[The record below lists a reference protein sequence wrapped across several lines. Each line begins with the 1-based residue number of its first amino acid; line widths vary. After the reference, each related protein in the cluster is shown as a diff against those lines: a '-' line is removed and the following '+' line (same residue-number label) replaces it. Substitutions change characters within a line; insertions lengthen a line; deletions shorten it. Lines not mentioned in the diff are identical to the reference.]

1 MSKNKRVFRPSSRA
15 IALEPRLLFDG
26 AGAVAVVDAQADQP
40 AEPAPAPA
48 PAAEAPAPAP
58 APEAAPEP
66 AAAANTESV
75 SATGDG
81 DSSADADDTVVSPA
95 ATQSAGDDESDDG
108 SDEEASAADED
119 DATDVVSA
127 DGEAEADT
135 SADGEADASTDT
147 TDDAATLAAVDEA
160 GDGDDTDPAAIDAP
174 TEEATTLVVVDARV
188 AEQEGF
194 TLDVPANVTV
204 RVVQNDESGLDAVS
218 NELASNPGRQYDT
231 VHIISH
237 GTPGSLSLGNEVIS
251 GGSLTAAQREKLTGW
266 ALYLTDEADI
276 LLYGCDIAAGS
287 EGEAFIT
294 EMAHLTG
301 ADIAASTDA
310 TGAEELG
317 GDWDLEL
324 ATGAIE
330 ATALTVA
337 GFNGLLAAKPTVAIT
352 VPAAGE
358 VLIGENFDFTLT
370 FSNPGDDGYG
380 PYIDLF
386 LPLGAD
392 DDDGVTVNGITYLGS
407 PVNYQVITLNSSGT
421 HDHPYFRDTSNQPGT
436 ITGEPGQRV
445 VVIELPFGSYTSGQ
459 PAAELQVTA
468 SLSSH
473 ADRDAP
479 LDIAA
484 RAGFRY
490 GHTPT
495 ADYATDPSVDGAVS
509 SSSITP
515 VLVEYEHDFDHAEG
529 ETATGPNFPREMT
542 TTITVAP
549 GQELENYVFTVD
561 VPANIVVTGVNG
573 VPLGTPVTGG
583 GTVTHPMGTVSGTQA
598 VTIQYY
604 VPDVLDEHTGAPGT
618 VQFQV
623 SGTGDWDPLDARD
636 AEEVVEYDPAGVEF
650 EHTIR
655 SLAVQKDVANVTD
668 AQNSVGDTLEY
679 TINFQVS
686 DYHRFEDVVITD
698 TIDDGHTL
706 IIDPD
711 NDNVPT
717 LQLWYQG
724 TLHTIDLTDHYID
737 SEPLDDPD
745 PAIDGNVIRTFN
757 ISAAVQAYAA
767 ANSLS
772 GDIAQ
777 GILRGGKFAGDDERG
792 TYGRIVYQARIDDT
806 FDSPVAPGD
815 AQINHGDHLATAAV
829 ITGTVV
835 RPDDVRGADVQDTT
849 ATDVEIASGG
859 LTLEIVG
866 INGAA
871 GDGSSGIS
879 PGDTV
884 TYELT
889 YELGMGDF
897 ENLKLDAFLPKPVFN
912 VGDPDADGTPSE
924 WAHGAVGTSATYP
937 GVGEWVLIDG
947 AGNIID
953 INGAANLSV
962 AAGSNGLSFDLGSRE
977 DSDNLPTR
985 VVLRFTVRVNDDPF
999 ADGLYLTTQAQAS
1012 ENNTPGV
1019 PSTHQDI
1026 IQIQLNEPHLEIRHG
1041 VVSSIDTEGDDVID
1055 PATSG
1060 WGEPG
1065 TATVP
1070 FSSGSPL
1077 TDISGI
1083 DGNITG
1089 IDAGDRVRFGV
1100 GIINTGGYGA
1110 FDISTSAIT
1119 APPGFDFTDAAG
1131 NVVADIA
1138 NANLQVRLGDGTLLV
1153 AGTHYTVTG
1162 GAITLIDVAGNPA
1175 LAAGRAGDTRTGDGS
1190 NVLVVTYDAV
1200 AKSDIAAGLDT
1211 TSTVSVVDYSN
1222 RDGGDDFLPGTN
1234 VISDDATAAAKAPTV
1249 RIEFQDGGISP
1260 DDSSASHTTGAD
1272 MVIGESMIYD
1282 IVVTLPEGTTHDL
1295 NVNALVPPGMMLDTS
1310 YKAVGYE
1317 IITVAG
1323 AGGSGALA
1331 NNFAGTVWP
1340 TTASLGG
1347 GVVGADPRFSFGDVT
1362 TTGNNATGDN
1372 SFVIRV
1378 RVIVANTNDGAND
1391 NQSGTTR
1398 TMGTRLSY
1406 DEAGLNTNSTVVGT
1420 GTPTITVVEPQLTV
1434 VKAVDTDLDGD
1445 YDDAE
1450 PGIDAGDE
1458 VRYRTTI
1465 SNPVGGVNAF
1475 DLKFTDPYTGYVN
1488 LDHSSLTVMHSTL
1501 GDVSDRFEWNGY
1513 ELRISDGANLDL
1525 AAGESIVI
1533 TVTGVTTPGVAGVTS
1548 FDSDAVVR
1556 WSSINSA
1563 SNNDGVRDGNE
1574 RDGSDGEGPDAT
1586 TLNNYVASDGAPV
1599 NVVGE
1604 YILSRVGGLAD
1615 TAAPVDTAADAQDVA
1630 VGEIVRFRLVMRVPE
1645 GTIPDLSITPN
1656 LPSGYE
1662 LLDTGAT
1669 WALVGTSS
1677 GSFGSATNVEIGNSA
1692 SNIENSLNSGNTAGA
1707 DTRPGIGIT
1716 PNGSGVFVLGTIENL
1731 DSDTDGEYL
1740 ILEFNA
1746 VVRNVAGNTAG
1757 TDLETTV
1764 TVRSGTN
1771 VLGTTNTTTDN
1782 VVEPQISAITK
1793 DVVDT
1798 AAGAQ
1803 GATSTITVSN
1813 AFNTGSTD
1821 AAPAY
1826 DVVLTDSF
1834 PDGSGYAFES
1844 VTIGGTTYTT
1854 AAGLPAGVTWSQGP
1868 TGIEL
1873 HFDKLDPGIAV
1884 EVRYTTVVPTDSNQT
1899 VAPNATVTWSS
1910 LPDGTGTISNTGFA
1924 GSTVGADGAATGER
1938 DGSGTGPNTY
1948 SRSDPAGYGTI
1959 SGVLWDDTNDRDGAI
1974 DTGETRLAGQ
1984 TVTLTWAGADGIF
1997 GNGDDRVLT
2006 TTTNANGE
2014 YSFGALPGVGGTG
2027 LAAGSYRITAPA
2039 SVNLTTAGDPDALT
2053 PRYDADGSGNGLG
2066 YIEVTLSEGAT
2077 SVERDVGYLQVN
2089 DAPVVAITNGSV
2101 TFVEGV
2107 DRTAADPGGEDR
2119 DVLGTPVDLGTVTIT
2134 DPELHRDPGRLDD
2147 FNGTTLTVG
2156 RSNTADDG
2164 FDPDGEDVLGFNDP
2178 SLLSGSD
2185 IVVGGNTVGSFTNV
2199 GGQLVITFNGNADAA
2214 AINAVASAITY
2225 ANRSDTPPANVTLR
2239 FRFDDANDDSKQGS
2253 GGPLTGDD
2261 TIVVNITARNDPPE
2275 ATPNVNEVWED
2286 GVGGPSTVGGN
2297 IKTDATPDSDPDD
2310 VMANVP
2316 VTSITATT
2324 AGGSP
2329 TDVFANGGSG
2339 TVVTG
2344 KYGTLTIHPDGSYS
2358 YALDNDNAEVNA
2370 LTDSSTPLQEVFA
2383 YTITDPGN
2391 LSDSSTLTIT
2401 IRGHGDGAPTVTPVD
2416 GNAGVTGQATVHE
2429 AGLDDGGSDAASARE
2444 TTTGNISLTAPDG
2457 LKQVVVGDGTNA
2469 RTLDLAGL
2477 TALSPTSPVVIN
2489 TDKGVLTLTGYTST
2503 TTVGG
2508 VSTGGSLTYT
2518 YTLSDDHDHSGAEV
2532 TDGIS
2537 LKVVDVNDTEATGTL
2552 TVLIEDDEPQANDD
2566 ADTLALGETSQSGNV
2581 LTGEGTTSGA
2591 SGADVKGADGAAITG
2606 VASDNVVGN
2615 TATDSGATLTIEG
2628 AYGTLVLDKATGDY
2642 TYTRR
2647 AGTAGGVNDVFTYTL
2662 TDGDGDSD
2670 PATLTISIADAPVL
2684 ISDLTPAISG
2694 GDVVVYEKHLT
2705 DGSDPDSSQLAQSGT
2720 FKITSPDGIQSLT
2733 VGGLAVVTNNVVHDF
2748 STPLSMTT
2756 SAGNTL
2762 AITGYDPATGVVT
2775 YTYTLQTTSGHDSGV
2790 GTNDVFETIVVS
2802 LTDMD
2807 GDGTTGDLVARIVD
2821 DVPEARP
2828 DANTIAEDAAHVT
2841 GNVLTGGSADD
2852 LADVPGA
2859 DHPTTVTDVGFGG
2872 VAGTVGAA
2880 LSGNHGALVLHA
2892 DGSYTY
2898 TVDNADP
2905 AVQALAVGQTLTE
2918 VFTYTITDADG
2929 DPSTTTLTIT
2939 ITGTN
2944 DAPVP
2949 DAALPPQV
2957 GVDGDGGIRIPTAPG
2972 FVDIDGDPLTYEATD
2987 LPPGLT
2993 IDPNTGVITG
3003 TLDNSASQG
3012 GNTGTPGVYEV
3023 TVTVTDPHGQTAS
3036 QTFTYTVTNPPPV
3049 AHDDTRT
3056 TREDTPVSGNVIGGG
3071 GRGDVPDGDPDGD
3084 DLTVTEIVVNGRT
3097 YTFGP
3102 GTPSHTITLNEGRL
3116 VFREDGSYTFTPKP
3130 DWHGRV
3136 PPVTYTISDGEGGTA
3151 TAVLRITVTPVP
3163 DIVPDT
3169 TSTGQD
3175 TPVRIPVL
3183 DNDDFEGKNP
3193 RVTGTTPPANGTV
3206 TINPDGSITYTPN
3219 PGFTGTDTFTY
3230 TVTSGGVTETTTVT
3244 VQVLPGQP
3252 TGPQGLPP
3260 DRPGASGPGL
3270 RPGPYFPD
3278 AWGHGLP
3285 RVDIS
3290 FEPITYVRDAVVASQ
3305 AERVLGDA
3313 RASSRIDL
3321 ARPYDSGVR
3330 VPGMEL
3336 GMDPALFVQH
3346 AVRGSQS
3353 LADFMHSLVQ
3363 GRLSRVALGADHD
3376 LATPELHQPD
3386 ASRLVQQPA
3395 PQGQQGEA
3403 ARPAPEQPQ
3412 KTSAADAIAVPATA
3426 ALVPADAGAQEDT
3439 TAGQAPAQAVRMA
3452 PSFADQLRG
3461 GAARLPMSAARV

>member
-386 LPLGAD
+386 LPLGED
-392 DDDGVTVNGITYLGS
+392 DDDGVTIAPSGAITYLGS

-495 ADYATDPSVDGAVS
+495 ADYATDHSVDGELATA
-509 SSSITP
+509 SITP
-515 VLVEYEHDFDHAEG
+515 VLVEYTHDFDHAEG

-549 GQELENYVFTVD
+549 GQTLTNYKYTATVD
-561 VPANIVVTGVNG
+561 LDRIEVTGVQVDG
-573 VPLGTPVTGG
+573 VALGAGDWSIDPATGVVTVGG
-583 GTVTHPMGTVSGTQA
+583 LTLTDAGKQITLEYWVK
-598 VTIQYY
+598 
-604 VPDVLDEHTGAPGT
+604 DVLDESTAAAET
-618 VQFQV
+618 VAFNV
-623 SGTGDWDPLDARD
+623 SGLGDWDPLDARD
-636 AEEVVEYDPAGVEF
+636 GEETVTYDPAGAEF

-655 SLAVQKDVANVTD
+655 SLAVQKDVQNVTD
-668 AQNSVGDTLEY
+668 ANNSPGDTLEY

-698 TIDDGHTL
+698 TIDDGHTPTGTPSL
-706 IIDPD
+706 TLTHQGAPVVVSLAGYVTDTVDPSTHD
-711 NDNVPT
+711 IT
-717 LQLWYQG
+717 
-724 TLHTIDLTDHYID
+724 
-737 SEPLDDPD
+737 
-745 PAIDGNVIRTFN
+745 RTFN
-757 ISAAVQAYAA
+757 ISDALRNAG
-767 ANSLS
+767 LS
-772 GDIAQ
+772 GDLAQ
-777 GILRGGKFAGDDERG
+777 GILTGGKFNGADLGG
-792 TYGRIVYQARIDDT
+792 TFGRITYRTTIDNS

-815 AQINHGDHLATAAV
+815 PEINHGDHLATSAT
-829 ITGTVV
+829 IQGTVLKA
-835 RPDDVRGADVQDTT
+835 DDTNGDPVQDETE
-849 ATDVEIASGG
+849 TDVEIASGS
-859 LTLEIVG
+859 LSLEIVG

-871 GDGSSGIS
+871 GDGSNGIS

-889 YELGMGDF
+889 YDLGTGDF
-897 ENLKLDAFLPKPVFN
+897 ENLQLDAFLPKPVFN
-912 VGDPDADGTPSE
+912 VGDPDADGTPSG
-924 WAHGAVGTSATYP
+924 WTYDGNNGTGTGMPAVGH
-937 GVGEWVLIDG
+937 WVLVDELGNVIDG
-947 AGNIID
+947 FVDASGD
-953 INGAANLSV
+953 PV
-962 AAGSNGLSFDLGSRE
+962 APSLTTNPGSNGLRFDLGSRE
-977 DSDNLPTR
+977 DSTNAPTR
-985 VVLRFTVRVNDDPF
+985 VVIRFTVEVNDDPF

-1012 ENNTPGV
+1012 EHNTPGV
-1019 PSTHQDI
+1019 PTTHQDI

-1060 WGEPG
+1060 WGVPG

-1110 FDISTSAIT
+1110 YDISTSAIT

-1131 NVVADIA
+1131 NAVTDVAD
-1138 NANLQVRLGDGTLLV
+1138 ANLQVWLGNGTPLV

-1162 GAITLIDVAGNPA
+1162 GVITLINVAGNPA
-1175 LAAGRAGDTRTGDGS
+1175 LAAGRAGDTPTGDGS
-1190 NVLVVTYDAV
+1190 NVLVITYDAV
-1200 AKSDIAAGLDT
+1200 AVGTIAAGLDT
-1211 TSTVSVVDYSN
+1211 TSTVAVADYSN
-1222 RDGGDDFLPGTN
+1222 RDGGVADGDDFLPGTN
-1234 VISDDATAAAKAPTV
+1234 VISDDATAAAKAPEV
-1249 RIEFQDGGISP
+1249 RIVFQDGGISP

-1272 MVIGESMIYD
+1272 VVIGESMVYD

-1295 NVNALVPPGMMLDTS
+1295 KVDALVPLGMRLDTS
-1310 YKAVGYE
+1310 YNGGLGYE

-1323 AGGSGALA
+1323 AGGSGALTS
-1331 NNFAGTVWP
+1331 NFAGTLGVP
-1340 TTASLGG
+1340 TVTGG
-1347 GVVGADPRFSFGDVT
+1347 TGAVGEDPRFNFGNVT
-1362 TTGNNATGDN
+1362 HAGNNVSGDN

-1378 RVIVANTNDGAND
+1378 RAIVANEPG
-1391 NQSGTTR
+1391 NQGGVKLNMET
-1398 TMGTRLSY
+1398 GLVY
-1406 DEAGLNTNSTVVGT
+1406 DAGNEGGSDIDTVVVGT
-1420 GTPTITVVEPQLTV
+1420 GEPTVTVVEPELTIT
-1434 VKAVDTDLDGD
+1434 KTVDTDLNDS
-1445 YDDAE
+1445 YDNAE
-1450 PGIDAGDE
+1450 PAIDAGDT
-1458 VRYRTTI
+1458 VRFRTTI
-1465 SNPVGGVNAF
+1465 TNTSGVDAF
-1475 DLKFTDPYTGYVN
+1475 DLTFSDVFPLVVNPDAGTLQVIHRDALGAEVNVTGAFTWAGN
-1488 LDHSSLTVMHSTL
+1488 
-1501 GDVSDRFEWNGY
+1501 
-1513 ELRISDGANLDL
+1513 ELRINDGANLDL
-1525 AAGESIVI
+1525 LDGQSLTI
-1533 TVTGVTTPGVAGVTS
+1533 TVTAVTLDTVAGVTS
-1548 FDSDAVVR
+1548 FDSDAVVG
-1556 WSSINSA
+1556 WSSLDGT
-1563 SNNDGVRDGNE
+1563 SNTVRDGDE
-1574 RDGSDGEGPDAT
+1574 RNGSDGEGTAT
-1586 TLNNYVASDGAPV
+1586 TPLNNYVTSDGALV
-1599 NVVGE
+1599 NVAGE

-1615 TAAPVDTAADAQDVA
+1615 TDAPASDTSADPQDVA

-1645 GTIPDLSITPN
+1645 GNIDNLNITPN
-1656 LPSGYE
+1656 LPPGYE
-1662 LLDTGAT
+1662 LLGTGAT
-1669 WALVGTSS
+1669 WALVGNDPTGGFNVD
-1677 GSFGSATNVEIGNSA
+1677 GSPAANHVVGNSA
-1692 SNIENSLNSGNTAGA
+1692 VNIENSLNSGNTPGAGG
-1707 DTRPGIGIT
+1707 RPGT
-1716 PNGSGVFVLGTIENL
+1716 PISHTGGVFVLGNLENL
-1731 DSDTDGEYL
+1731 DRDADGEYL

-1746 VVRNVAGNTAG
+1746 VVSNVAGNTAG
-1757 TDLETTV
+1757 TDLVTTV
-1764 TVRSGTN
+1764 TVRSGDTE
-1771 VLGTTNTTTDN
+1771 LGTSNTTTDN

-1798 AAGAQ
+1798 APGAQ
-1803 GATSTITVSN
+1803 GATSTITVRN
-1813 AFNTGSTD
+1813 AFNTGSID

-1826 DVVLTDSF
+1826 DVVLADSF

-1844 VTIGGTTYTT
+1844 VTIGSTTYT
-1854 AAGLPAGVTWSQGP
+1854 AAADLPAGVTWTEEAG
-1868 TGIEL
+1868 GIEL
-1873 HFDKLDPGIAV
+1873 RFDKLDPGVAV
-1884 EVRYTTVVPTDSNQT
+1884 EVRYTTVVPTSGEQT
-1899 VAPNATVTWSS
+1899 ATAPTNATVTWSS
-1910 LPDGTGTISNTGFA
+1910 LPDGAGTISVTGFA
-1924 GSTVGADGAATGER
+1924 GSTVGTDASASGER

-1948 SRSDPAGYGTI
+1948 TRSDPAGYGTI

-1974 DTGETRLAGQ
+1974 DVGETRLAGQ
-1984 TVTLTWAGADGIF
+1984 TVELHWAGADGIF
-1997 GNGDDRVLT
+1997 GSGDDRVLST
-2006 TTTNANGE
+2006 TTDANGE
-2014 YSFGALPGVGGTG
+2014 YSFGALPGAG
-2027 LAAGSYRITAPA
+2027 LVSGNYRIIAPA
-2039 SVNLTTAGDPDALT
+2039 TVTLTTAGDEDDLSV
-2053 PRYDADGSGNGLG
+2053 RWDADAGTLG
-2066 YIEVTLSEGAT
+2066 TIEVTLGEGAT
-2077 SVERDVGYLQVN
+2077 SVERNVGYLQVN
-2089 DAPVVAITNGSV
+2089 DAPVVTITNGSV
-2101 TFVEGV
+2101 IFVEGV
-2107 DRTAADPGGEDR
+2107 DRTGADPLGEDR
-2119 DVLGTPVDLGTVTIT
+2119 DVLGDPVDLGPVTIT
-2134 DPELHRDPGRLDD
+2134 DPELHRDPGQLDD

-2156 RSNTADDG
+2156 RSDG
-2164 FDPDGEDVLGFNDP
+2164 AGGFAPDAEDVLSFN
-2178 SLLSGSD
+2178 SSVTVTGGA
-2185 IVVGGNTVGSFTNV
+2185 IAVGGTTVGSVSNV
-2199 GGQLVITFNGNADAA
+2199 GGQLVITFNGDADADA
-2214 AINAVASAITY
+2214 VNTVASAITY
-2225 ANRSDTPPANVTLR
+2225 ANSSDTPPADVTLR

-2261 TIVVNITARNDPPE
+2261 TIVVNITAQNDPPE
-2275 ATPNVNEVWED
+2275 ATDNVNSVTESD
-2286 GVGGPSTVGGN
+2286 GQPDPGASVTGN
-2297 IKTDATPDSDPDD
+2297 LRNDDNGNGVDSDPETALGDLRITEIG
-2310 VMANVP
+2310 P
-2316 VTSITATT
+2316 VGGTAEPIP
-2324 AGGSP
+2324 AGG
-2329 TDVFANGGSG
+2329 V
-2339 TVVTG
+2339 TVDG
-2344 KYGTLTIHPDGSYS
+2344 QYGTLTIHPDGSYTYVLNES
-2358 YALDNDNAEVNA
+2358 HPSVNSLGTGDT
-2370 LTDSSTPLQEVFA
+2370 LTDVFD
-2383 YTITDPGN
+2383 YTLADEDGLTDTA
-2391 LSDSSTLTIT
+2391 TLTIT
-2401 IRGHGDGAPTVTPVD
+2401 INGRTDGGGATPPTIGPEDENGTDDPADPSTQGQNTVYEAGLGDAGDDSEIATGDIVVNAPDGIRSVTIEGTTLTYAELQDISDGVTPPVSIDTDEGTLVITGIRDVQGPTGAPT
-2416 GNAGVTGQATVHE
+2416 Q
-2429 AGLDDGGSDAASARE
+2429 L
-2444 TTTGNISLTAPDG
+2444 
-2457 LKQVVVGDGTNA
+2457 
-2469 RTLDLAGL
+2469 
-2477 TALSPTSPVVIN
+2477 VIE
-2489 TDKGVLTLTGYTST
+2489 YE
-2503 TTVGG
+2503 
-2508 VSTGGSLTYT
+2508 
-2518 YTLSDDHDHSGAEV
+2518 YTLKDPVAHSGPYTDDIALLVTDSKPTPDTGSGTLSIAIINDVPQAVDDLHPDVVTEGETGTGDVLGNDHSGA
-2532 TDGIS
+2532 DGWPASGNTVIG
-2537 LKVVDVNDTEATGTL
+2537 VVPGTPGGTPSGGVGVPIVGTYGTL
-2552 TVLIEDDEPQANDD
+2552 TLNDD
-2566 ADTLALGETSQSGNV
+2566 GS
-2581 LTGEGTTSGA
+2581 
-2591 SGADVKGADGAAITG
+2591 
-2606 VASDNVVGN
+2606 
-2615 TATDSGATLTIEG
+2615 
-2628 AYGTLVLDKATGDY
+2628 Y
-2642 TYTRR
+2642 TYEAN
-2647 AGTAGGVNDVFTYTL
+2647 AGITDPNPVDVFTYT
-2662 TDGDGDSD
+2662 
-2670 PATLTISIADAPVL
+2670 V
-2684 ISDLTPAISG
+2684 
-2694 GDVVVYEKHLT
+2694 E
-2705 DGSDPDSSQLAQSGT
+2705 
-2720 FKITSPDGIQSLT
+2720 
-2733 VGGLAVVTNNVVHDF
+2733 
-2748 STPLSMTT
+2748 
-2756 SAGNTL
+2756 
-2762 AITGYDPATGVVT
+2762 
-2775 YTYTLQTTSGHDSGV
+2775 
-2790 GTNDVFETIVVS
+2790 
-2802 LTDMD
+2802 
-2807 GDGTTGDLVARIVD
+2807 
-2821 DVPEARP
+2821 
-2828 DANTIAEDAAHVT
+2828 
-2841 GNVLTGGSADD
+2841 
-2852 LADVPGA
+2852 
-2859 DHPTTVTDVGFGG
+2859 
-2872 VAGTVGAA
+2872 
-2880 LSGNHGALVLHA
+2880 
-2892 DGSYTY
+2892 
-2898 TVDNADP
+2898 
-2905 AVQALAVGQTLTE
+2905 
-2918 VFTYTITDADG
+2918 DADG
-2929 DPSTTTLTIT
+2929 DPSTATLTIH
-2939 ITGTN
+2939 IN
-2944 DAPVP
+2944 NIPDPV
-2949 DAALPPQV
+2949 ASLPPQV
-2957 GVDGDGGIRIPTAPG
+2957 GVDGDGGINIPTSGG

-3169 TSTGQD
+3169 ATTEPGK
-3175 TPVRIPVL
+3175 PVTIPVL

-3230 TVTSGGVTETTTVT
+3230 TVTSGGVTETATVT
-3244 VQVLPGQP
+3244 VQVLPGKAQ
-3252 TGPQGLPP
+3252 GLVGLPP
-3260 DRPGASGPGL
+3260 DRLNGASGPSAF
-3270 RPGPYFPD
+3270 PHGPVSGRHVPD
-3278 AWGHGLP
+3278 AWISGLP
-3285 RVDIS
+3285 RAGLGVD
-3290 FEPITYVRDAVVASQ
+3290 PVTYVHEAVVAAQTEREFVNDSQ
-3305 AERVLGDA
+3305 AIG
-3313 RASSRIDL
+3313 RIDM
-3321 ARPYDSGVR
+3321 ARPYNSGVQ
-3330 VPGMEL
+3330 VPGMDL
-3336 GMDPALFVQH
+3336 GFDPTLFVQH
-3346 AVRGSQS
+3346 AVRSSQS
-3353 LADFMHSLVQ
+3353 LAEFMQQLVQ
-3363 GRLSRVALGADHD
+3363 GRHGRASLSADHD
-3376 LATPELHQPD
+3376 LPTPGLYQPD
-3386 ASRLVQQPA
+3386 AARLAPQPDDSAKEAAKPA
-3395 PQGQQGEA
+3395 PDAGTPDKA
-3403 ARPAPEQPQ
+3403 ASL
-3412 KTSAADAIAVPATA
+3412 TSADADLLADETA
-3426 ALVPADAGAQEDT
+3426 ADDAVGHE
-3439 TAGQAPAQAVRMA
+3439 AVRSA
-3452 PSFADQLRG
+3452 PSFAEQLRR
-3461 GAARLPMSAARV
+3461 GATRLPMSVARI

>member
-686 DYHRFEDVVITD
+686 DYHRFKDVVITD
-698 TIDDGHTL
+698 TIDDGHALTTPLTL
-706 IIDPD
+706 E
-711 NDNVPT
+711 
-717 LQLWYQG
+717 LWYQG
-724 TLHTIDLTDHYID
+724 TLHTIDLTGHYID
-737 SEPLDDPD
+737 SPPLVDPD

-757 ISAAVQAYAA
+757 ISAAVQAYAV

-777 GILRGGKFAGDDERG
+777 GILRGGKFAGDDEGG
-792 TYGRIVYQARIDDT
+792 TYGRIVYQATIDNT
-806 FDSPVAPGD
+806 FDSPVDPGD
-815 AQINHGDHLATAAV
+815 PQINHGDHLATSAT
-829 ITGTVV
+829 IQGTVLK
-835 RPDDVRGADVQDTT
+835 ADNTNGDPVQDET

-859 LTLEIVG
+859 LSLKIVG

-871 GDGSSGIS
+871 GNGSGGIS
-879 PGDTV
+879 PGNTV

-889 YELGMGDF
+889 YELGTGDF
-897 ENLKLDAFLPKPVFN
+897 ENLRLDAFLPKPVFN
-912 VGDPDADGTPSE
+912 VGDPDADGTPSG
-924 WAHGAVGTSATYP
+924 WTYDGNNGTGTGMPAVGH
-937 GVGEWVLIDG
+937 WVLVNELGNVITDSDG
-947 AGNIID
+947 NPLTPSLTTIP
-953 INGAANLSV
+953 GA
-962 AAGSNGLSFDLGSRE
+962 NGLSFDLGSRE
-977 DSDNLPTR
+977 DSINASTR
-985 VVLRFTVRVNDDPF
+985 VVIRFTVEVNDDPF
-999 ADGLYLTTQAQAS
+999 ADGLYLTAQAQAS
-1012 ENNTPGV
+1012 EHNTPGV
-1019 PSTHQDI
+1019 PTTHQDI
-1026 IQIQLNEPHLEIRHG
+1026 IQIQLNEPQLEIRHG
-1041 VVSSIDTEGDDVID
+1041 VVSHIDTEGDNTLTGTTGTWAD
-1055 PATSG
+1055 PGSIGA
-1060 WGEPG
+1060 
-1065 TATVP
+1065 P
-1070 FSSGSPL
+1070 FSGPI

-1110 FDISTSAIT
+1110 YDISTSAIT

-1138 NANLQVRLGDGTLLV
+1138 NANLQVWLGDGTLLV
-1153 AGTHYTVTG
+1153 AGTDYTVSAAG
-1162 GAITLIDVAGNPA
+1162 VIELIDVAGNPA
-1175 LAAGRAGDTRTGDGS
+1175 LEAGRDGDTDATHGR
-1190 NVLVVTYDAV
+1190 NVLVITYDAV
-1200 AKSDIAAGLDT
+1200 AVDTIAAGLDT
-1211 TSTVSVVDYSN
+1211 TSTVAVADYSN
-1222 RDGGDDFLPGTN
+1222 RDGGVAAGDDFLPGTN
-1234 VISDDATAAAKAPTV
+1234 VISDDATAAAKAPEV
-1249 RIEFQDGGISP
+1249 RIVFQDGGISP
-1260 DDSSASHTTGAD
+1260 DDSSASHTTDAN
-1272 MVIGESMIYD
+1272 MVIGESMVYD

-1295 NVNALVPPGMMLDTS
+1295 KVDALVPPGMRLDTS
-1310 YKAVGYE
+1310 YNGGLGYE

-1323 AGGSGALA
+1323 AGGSGALTS
-1331 NNFAGTVWP
+1331 NFAGTLGVP
-1340 TTASLGG
+1340 TVTGDTGA
-1347 GVVGADPRFSFGDVT
+1347 VGEDPRFSFGDVT
-1362 TTGNNATGDN
+1362 TTGNNSLGDN
-1372 SFVIRV
+1372 SFIIRV
-1378 RVIVANTNDGAND
+1378 RAIVANDIS
-1391 NQSGTTR
+1391 NQDGTTR
-1398 TMGTRLSY
+1398 DMATRLVY
-1406 DEAGLNTNSTVVGT
+1406 DDGGADTNTVVAGT
-1420 GTPTITVVEPQLTV
+1420 GSPTITIREPQLTI
-1434 VKAVDTDLDGD
+1434 VKEVDTDLDGD

-1450 PGIDAGDE
+1450 PAIDAGDE

-1465 SNPVGGVNAF
+1465 SNPAAADGGVDAF

-1488 LDHSSLTVMHSTL
+1488 LDHGSLTVIHQTL
-1501 GDVSDRFEWNGY
+1501 GGPVDVSHLFEWNV
-1513 ELRISDGANLDL
+1513 DGLEIIDGVNLDL

-1533 TVTGVTTPGVAGVTS
+1533 SVTSVASSGVAGVSS
-1548 FDSDAVVR
+1548 FDEGEAYVY
-1556 WSSINSA
+1556 WSSIDSA
-1563 SNNDGVRDGNE
+1563 SNDDDSHRDQDE
-1574 RDGSDGEGPDAT
+1574 RDGRDGEGAGDL
-1586 TLNNYVASDGAPV
+1586 LNNYVSHGRAQV
-1599 NVVGE
+1599 NVHGGYV
-1604 YILSRVGGLAD
+1604 LSRVGGLAD
-1615 TAAPVDTAADAQDVA
+1615 TAAPGDTAADAQDVA

-1645 GTIPDLSITPN
+1645 GNIDNLNITPN
-1656 LPSGYE
+1656 LPPGYE
-1662 LLDTGAT
+1662 LLGTGAT
-1669 WALVGTSS
+1669 WALVGNDPTGGFNVD
-1677 GSFGSATNVEIGNSA
+1677 GSPAANHVVGNSA
-1692 SNIENSLNSGNTAGA
+1692 DNIENSLNSGNTPGAGG
-1707 DTRPGIGIT
+1707 RPGTAISPMG
-1716 PNGSGVFVLGTIENL
+1716 GVFVLGDIENL
-1731 DSDTDGEYL
+1731 DRDADGEYL

-1746 VVRNVAGNTAG
+1746 VVSNVAGNTAG
-1757 TDLETTV
+1757 TDLVTTV
-1764 TVRSGTN
+1764 TVRSGDTE
-1771 VLGTTNTTTDN
+1771 LGTSNTTTDN

-1798 AAGAQ
+1798 APGAQ
-1803 GATSTITVSN
+1803 GATSTITVRN
-1813 AFNTGSTD
+1813 AFNTGGTD

-1826 DVVLTDSF
+1826 DVVLTDDF
-1834 PDGSGYAFES
+1834 PSGES
-1844 VTIGGTTYTT
+1844 DTYVFDRLVVGGTTYTSADT
-1854 AAGLPAGVTWSQGP
+1854 AAAAAAGITWTVST
-1868 TGIEL
+1868 TGISVNFDRLAPATGVEL
-1873 HFDKLDPGIAV
+1873 F
-1884 EVRYTTVVPTDSNQT
+1884 YTVDVPTDAEQAASDPT
-1899 VAPNATVTWSS
+1899 NATVTWSS
-1910 LPDGTGTISNTGFA
+1910 LPDGDGSFSNTGFA
-1924 GSTVGADGAATGER
+1924 GSMVGADGEATGER
-1938 DGSGTGPNTY
+1938 DGSGVGPNTY
-1948 SRSDPAGYGTI
+1948 TRSDPAGYGTI

-1974 DTGETRLAGQ
+1974 DVGETRLAGQ
-1984 TVTLTWAGADGIF
+1984 TVELHWAGADGIF
-1997 GNGDDRVLT
+1997 GSGDDRVLST
-2006 TTTNANGE
+2006 TTDANGE
-2014 YSFGALPGVGGTG
+2014 YSFGALPGAG
-2027 LAAGSYRITAPA
+2027 LVSGNYRIIAPA
-2039 SVNLTTAGDPDALT
+2039 TVTLTTAGDEDDLSV
-2053 PRYDADGSGNGLG
+2053 RWDADAGTLG
-2066 YIEVTLSEGAT
+2066 TIEVTLGEGAT
-2077 SVERDVGYLQVN
+2077 SVERNVGYLQVN
-2089 DAPVVAITNGSV
+2089 DAPVVTITNGSV
-2101 TFVEGV
+2101 IFVEGV
-2107 DRTAADPGGEDR
+2107 DRTGADPLGEDR
-2119 DVLGTPVDLGTVTIT
+2119 DVLGDPVDLGPVTIT
-2134 DPELHRDPGRLDD
+2134 DPELHRDPGQLDD

-2156 RSNTADDG
+2156 RSDG
-2164 FDPDGEDVLGFNDP
+2164 AGGFAPDAEDVLSFN
-2178 SLLSGSD
+2178 SSVTVTGGA
-2185 IVVGGNTVGSFTNV
+2185 IAVGGTTVGSVSNV
-2199 GGQLVITFNGNADAA
+2199 GGQLEITFNGDADADA
-2214 AINAVASAITY
+2214 VNTVASAITY
-2225 ANRSDTPPANVTLR
+2225 ANSSDTPPLNVTLR
-2239 FRFDDANDDSKQGS
+2239 FRFNDANDDSKQGS
-2253 GGPLTGDD
+2253 GGALYGDD

-2275 ATPNVNEVWED
+2275 ATDNVNSVTESD
-2286 GVGGPSTVGGN
+2286 GQPDPGASVTGN
-2297 IKTDATPDSDPDD
+2297 LRNDDNGNGVDSDPETALGDLRITEIG
-2310 VMANVP
+2310 P
-2316 VTSITATT
+2316 VGGTAEPIP
-2324 AGGSP
+2324 AGG
-2329 TDVFANGGSG
+2329 V
-2339 TVVTG
+2339 TVDG
-2344 KYGTLTIHPDGSYS
+2344 QYGTLTIHPDGSYTYVLNES
-2358 YALDNDNAEVNA
+2358 HPSVNSLGTGDT
-2370 LTDSSTPLQEVFA
+2370 LTDVFD
-2383 YTITDPGN
+2383 YTLADEDGLTDTA
-2391 LSDSSTLTIT
+2391 TLTIT
-2401 IRGHGDGAPTVTPVD
+2401 INGRTDGGGATPPTIGPEDENGTDDPADPSTQGQNTVYEAGLGDAGDDSEIATGDIVVNAPDGIRSVTIEGTTLTYAELQDISDGVTPPVSIDTDEGTLVITGIRDVQGPTGAPT
-2416 GNAGVTGQATVHE
+2416 Q
-2429 AGLDDGGSDAASARE
+2429 L
-2444 TTTGNISLTAPDG
+2444 
-2457 LKQVVVGDGTNA
+2457 
-2469 RTLDLAGL
+2469 
-2477 TALSPTSPVVIN
+2477 VIE
-2489 TDKGVLTLTGYTST
+2489 YE
-2503 TTVGG
+2503 
-2508 VSTGGSLTYT
+2508 
-2518 YTLSDDHDHSGAEV
+2518 YTLKDPVAHSGPYTDDIALLVTDSKPTPDTGSGTLSIAIINDVPQAVDDLHPDVVTEGETGTGDVLGNDHSGA
-2532 TDGIS
+2532 DGWPASGNTVIG
-2537 LKVVDVNDTEATGTL
+2537 VVPGTPGGTPSGGVGVPIVGTYGTL
-2552 TVLIEDDEPQANDD
+2552 TLN
-2566 ADTLALGETSQSGNV
+2566 
-2581 LTGEGTTSGA
+2581 
-2591 SGADVKGADGAAITG
+2591 
-2606 VASDNVVGN
+2606 
-2615 TATDSGATLTIEG
+2615 
-2628 AYGTLVLDKATGDY
+2628 
-2642 TYTRR
+2642 
-2647 AGTAGGVNDVFTYTL
+2647 
-2662 TDGDGDSD
+2662 
-2670 PATLTISIADAPVL
+2670 
-2684 ISDLTPAISG
+2684 
-2694 GDVVVYEKHLT
+2694 
-2705 DGSDPDSSQLAQSGT
+2705 
-2720 FKITSPDGIQSLT
+2720 
-2733 VGGLAVVTNNVVHDF
+2733 
-2748 STPLSMTT
+2748 
-2756 SAGNTL
+2756 
-2762 AITGYDPATGVVT
+2762 
-2775 YTYTLQTTSGHDSGV
+2775 
-2790 GTNDVFETIVVS
+2790 
-2802 LTDMD
+2802 
-2807 GDGTTGDLVARIVD
+2807 
-2821 DVPEARP
+2821 
-2828 DANTIAEDAAHVT
+2828 
-2841 GNVLTGGSADD
+2841 
-2852 LADVPGA
+2852 
-2859 DHPTTVTDVGFGG
+2859 
-2872 VAGTVGAA
+2872 
-2880 LSGNHGALVLHA
+2880 A

-2898 TVDNADP
+2898 EANAGITDPNPVD
-2905 AVQALAVGQTLTE
+2905 
-2918 VFTYTITDADG
+2918 VFTYTVEDADG
-2929 DPSTTTLTIT
+2929 DPSTATLTIH
-2939 ITGTN
+2939 IN
-2944 DAPVP
+2944 NIPDPV
-2949 DAALPPQV
+2949 ASLPPQV
-2957 GVDGDGGIRIPTAPG
+2957 GVDGEGGINIPTSGG

-3169 TSTGQD
+3169 ATTEPGK
-3175 TPVRIPVL
+3175 PVTIPVL

-3270 RPGPYFPD
+3270 WPGPYSPD

-3285 RVDIS
+3285 RVDIP
-3290 FEPITYVRDAVVASQ
+3290 FEPITYVHDAVVASQ

-3330 VPGMEL
+3330 VPGMDL

-3363 GRLSRVALGADHD
+3363 GRLSRVSLGADHD
-3376 LATPELHQPD
+3376 LAAPELHQPD
-3386 ASRLVQQPA
+3386 AGRLVHQPA
-3395 PQGQQGEA
+3395 PQGQGQGQGDA
-3403 ARPAPEQPQ
+3403 ARPAPEPQ
-3412 KTSAADAIAVPATA
+3412 KTSAADAAAMPATA
-3426 ALVPADAGAQEDT
+3426 AFVPADAGVAEEGADH
-3439 TAGQAPAQAVRMA
+3439 APAQAARMA

-3461 GAARLPMSAARV
+3461 GAGRLPMSAARV